1 VLRTRPTD
9 ENSEDT
15 VKLMGSGIKEKRV
28 CRVYLRFT
36 NPEYEEL
43 KLEVKKLKI
52 KLSEYARRM
61 VLGRPVITRID
72 AESIA
77 ELRRQGGLL
86 KHYFNETGGQ
96 NSYLTEV
103 ILKDI
108 QAIVRRLQDDL
119 WRKKQN

>member
-1 VLRTRPTD
+1 
-9 ENSEDT
+9 
-15 VKLMGSGIKEKRV
+15 MGNRATEKRV

-36 NPEYEEL
+36 HQEYEEL
-43 KLEVKKLKI
+43 IREVQKQNI
-52 KLSEYARRM
+52 KSSEYIRRV

-96 NSYLTEV
+96 NAHLTEK

-108 QAIVRRLQDDL
+108 QAIVRRLQDDI
-119 WRKKQN
+119 WRKNKIE